1 MTGIL
6 LQHVQADAH
15 KNWHCILSLPSDLL
29 SLENSFFMSVSS
41 WESEHAATG
50 TTASDAHRFISSSP
64 LGAVLEH
71 SHDVSVQGMSEL
83 LWLASMSS
91 DLLGFYMLSCFLL
104 ITLLDLGENSHKH
117 GHNIAQRDHAF
128 AFVTLNIFS
137 NITHYVMNA
146 SHAHAPTCTKK
157 ACTAAFPIEDYITA
171 WTMTELNELFEQIFH
186 AELKF
191 KARTDKLKQ
200 RECQKSDN
208 LYCTTLTWLR
218 LITTTFN
225 IQWQRA

>member
-157 ACTAAFPIEDYITA
+157 GVYSCIPNWGLYHCMNHDWAEWTLRTNLSRRAQIQSEDWQT
-171 WTMTELNELFEQIFH
+171 
-186 AELKF
+186 
-191 KARTDKLKQ
+191 KA
-200 RECQKSDN
+200 
-208 LYCTTLTWLR
+208 TWVPEVR
-218 LITTTFN
+218 
-225 IQWQRA
+225 